1 MSIPLHWL
9 GMIIIIPFT
18 VPRSHQGGAA
28 VIEEDSK
35 PEEQERNVPVID
47 VESQEVEGIC

>member
-1 MSIPLHWL
+1 MLIPLHWL
-9 GMIIIIPFT
+9 AMIIITPFT
-18 VPRSHQGGAA
+18 VPKSHQGGAA

-35 PEEQERNVPVID
+35 PDEQERNVPVID